1 MQIEMLEPRL
11 LLAADPISEAARQ
24 ALEAGF
30 EGFSEWADRFAE
42 IEQLTDALPMVAAVS
57 AAALAPRRRCSH
69 RRLRA
74 TMEASRPSRSSPRS
88 RSRP

>member
-42 IEQLTDALPMVAAVS
+42 IEQLTDALPMVVAVS
-57 AAALAPRRRCSH
+57 AAAAGRETCTEGRG
-69 RRLRA
+69 A
-74 TMEASRPSRSSPRS
+74 QPS
-88 RSRP
+88 